1 MAAELTVDMTY
12 GTALYEAA
20 AELNKTEQIA
30 ADADQVLAILEQEP
44 DLRAFVDYPAI
55 SAEEKKKALQNIFGG
70 QIAEEL
76 LNFMFVLIEKRRM
89 GQFERIIKVY
99 RDLMNHEEGVA
110 YGVVYSATPLD
121 PDRLA
126 EIEQQTSK
134 LLQENIRLTNE
145 TDPGLIAGIKVL
157 VEGKIIDASFRKR
170 FDELASQMNI
180 SQGRN

>member
-1 MAAELTVDMTY
+1 MAELTVDMTY

-20 AELNKTEQIA
+20 SELKITEQIA
-30 ADADQVLAILEQEP
+30 ADADGVLACLEQEP

-70 QIAEEL
+70 KIADEL
-76 LNFMFVLIEKRRM
+76 MNFMFVLIDKRRM
-89 GQFERIIKVY
+89 GQFERIIRVY
-99 RDLMNHEEGVA
+99 KDLMNHEEGVA
-110 YGVVYSATPLD
+110 YGVVYSAAPLD
-121 PDRLA
+121 KKRLA
-126 EIEQQTSK
+126 EIEEQTSK

-145 TDPGLIAGIKVL
+145 TDPSLIAGIKVL
-157 VEGKIIDASFRKR
+157 VEGKIIDASLRRK

>member
-30 ADADQVLAILEQEP
+30 ADAESVLAILEQEP

-55 SAEEKKKALQNIFGG
+55 SAEEKKKALKNIFEG
-70 QIAEEL
+70 QIADEL
-76 LNFMFVLIEKRRM
+76 LNFMFVLIDKRRM
-89 GQFERIIKVY
+89 GQFERIIRVY
-99 RDLMNHEEGVA
+99 KDMMNHVEGVA
-110 YGVVYSATPLD
+110 YGVVYSAAPLE
-121 PDRLA
+121 PKQLT
-126 EIEQQTSK
+126 EIEEQTSR
-134 LLQENIRLTNE
+134 LLQENIKLTNE
-145 TDPGLIAGIKVL
+145 TDPSLIAGIKVL
-157 VEGKIIDASFRKR
+157 VEGKIIDASFRKK